1 MITCIGNMTRNP
13 NATEGKMT
21 SAVLIVDDTDADQ
34 RREETEHSC
43 LQIEKK
49 KKMLKKL
56 RRTTTDVNG

>member
-13 NATEGKMT
+13 NATEEKMT

-49 KKMLKKL
+49 KKKC
-56 RRTTTDVNG
+56 